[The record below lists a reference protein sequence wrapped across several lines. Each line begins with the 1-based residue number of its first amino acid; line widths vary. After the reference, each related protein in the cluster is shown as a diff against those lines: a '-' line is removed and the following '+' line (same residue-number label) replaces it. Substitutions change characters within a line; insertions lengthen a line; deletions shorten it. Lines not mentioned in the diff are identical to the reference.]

1 MKNNCLF
8 LIINLLFIITNSEFL
23 RIDNNID
30 FAKVEI
36 DEPLKKIEELK
47 NRNFLE
53 EYYEEQLIDHFRYTS
68 DKTYSM
74 RYLVNDTFW
83 DKKNNGEYIF
93 STYLKIKDSKKK
105 KKNYFII

>member
-1 MKNNCLF
+1 MEKIEL
-8 LIINLLFIITNSEFL
+8 
-23 RIDNNID
+23 
-30 FAKVEI
+30 
-36 DEPLKKIEELK
+36 LKKD
-47 NRNFLE
+47 NYLE
-53 EYYEEQLIDHFRYTS
+53 KYYDGQLIDHFRYTS